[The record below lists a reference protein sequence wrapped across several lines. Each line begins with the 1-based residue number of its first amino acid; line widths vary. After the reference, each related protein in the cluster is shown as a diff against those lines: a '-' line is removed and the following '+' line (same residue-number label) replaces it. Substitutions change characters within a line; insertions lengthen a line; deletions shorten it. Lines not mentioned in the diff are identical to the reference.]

1 MTEAKNFLPYGRQTI
16 TEADIAEVVE
26 VLRSPYLTQGPAI
39 QAFEQKVAS
48 KVGAKHGVA
57 CNSATSALHLGC
69 MALGLGEGDYLW
81 TTPITFVASAN
92 CGRYCGANIDFV
104 DIDPKTGLMSIP
116 KLAKKLEEAELK
128 GKLPKIVVPV
138 HLCGTSCEMATI
150 NKLSKQYGFAILEDA
165 SHAIGG
171 SYGNKPVGSC
181 AYSSICVFSFHPV
194 KIITTG
200 EGGLAVTNDPQLAER
215 MTELRSHGI
224 TKNPERF
231 ERTAPGAWS
240 YEQQS
245 LGYNYR
251 MTDIQA
257 NLGLNQLK
265 RLDSIV
271 TERRQLLANYQVLL
285 KNLPL
290 KLLEI
295 PSNVSSSVHLA
306 VIQLNDPFRQKEVF
320 DGLRKR
326 GIGVQ
331 VHYTPVHLQPYY
343 RRLGFKEDQ
352 YPEAENYA
360 RKSISIPLYPG
371 LKEQDQKRVVEALT
385 TLLGQ

>member
-1 MTEAKNFLPYGRQTI
+1 
-16 TEADIAEVVE
+16 
-26 VLRSPYLTQGPAI
+26 
-39 QAFEQKVAS
+39 
-48 KVGAKHGVA
+48 
-57 CNSATSALHLGC
+57 
-69 MALGLGEGDYLW
+69 
-81 TTPITFVASAN
+81 
-92 CGRYCGANIDFV
+92 
-104 DIDPKTGLMSIP
+104 
-116 KLAKKLEEAELK
+116 
-128 GKLPKIVVPV
+128 
-138 HLCGTSCEMATI
+138 
-150 NKLSKQYGFAILEDA
+150 
-165 SHAIGG
+165 
-171 SYGNKPVGSC
+171 
-181 AYSSICVFSFHPV
+181 
-194 KIITTG
+194 
-200 EGGLAVTNDPQLAER
+200 
-215 MTELRSHGI
+215 
-224 TKNPERF
+224 
-231 ERTAPGAWS
+231 
-240 YEQQS
+240 
-245 LGYNYR
+245 

-257 NLGLNQLK
+257 KLGLNQLK